1 MIKYLAMSFVLLMS
15 GALMACNETTGQ
27 SAQPK
32 IASVDVA
39 RVMRDSVPGKE
50 GVKFIEN
57 QQKELQAKLD
67 ELQAKLEKNPED
79 QTSMQELQRVYA
91 QAQQSMQTEGQNVA
105 NLIYDVVQR
114 TLDEYRVKNGY
125 QIILGIEA
133 IASFDPKMDITSAV
147 LAEVDKK
154 KIDFKP
160 VAQPAAAAPAE
171 SSVQAASDPA
181 AETAKDEAKAPE
193 KADVAPAKEAG
204 SEAPAKGEPVSEK
217 AAQPK

>member
-1 MIKYLAMSFVLLMS
+1 MIKYLAMSLVLLMS
-15 GALMACNETTGQ
+15 GTLMACNETAGQ
-27 SAQPK
+27 SAQPR
-32 IASVDVA
+32 IAAVDVA

-67 ELQAKLEKNPED
+67 DLQAKLEKNPED
-79 QTSMQELQRVYA
+79 QASLQELQRVYA

-160 VAQPAAAAPAE
+160 VAQPAAPEPGETPAAAGDVKE
-171 SSVQAASDPA
+171 ETKASDSA
-181 AETAKDEAKAPE
+181 
-193 KADVAPAKEAG
+193 APAKEAG
-204 SEAPAKGEPVSEK
+204 EEPAKEQPASEN
-217 AAQPK
+217 AGQPN